1 MDVNRANHQY
11 SLEIPDPGAQS
22 FACYAITA
30 RVGHTLGGVTGR
42 SFMLLS
48 AGEEPTLGEEARAS
62 EELQDHLSG
71 SFRGTAVSRRNEDT
85 ECAERTADDG
95 RHQLQSLFP
104 IYKSRLSI
112 MAHGAAPLDLRA
124 AGHSQIPHP
133 VRGRAVQEHP
143 RQAHPPCETPTPGS
157 RTPPV
162 LRPRVG

>member
-1 MDVNRANHQY
+1 M
-11 SLEIPDPGAQS
+11 SLP
-22 FACYAITA
+22 
-30 RVGHTLGGVTGR
+30 
-42 SFMLLS
+42 

-62 EELQDHLSG
+62 EEPAG
-71 SFRGTAVSRRNEDT
+71 SPFRLISRHCRQPEEFENT

-133 VRGRAVQEHP
+133 VRGRAVQNTHDKP
-143 RQAHPPCETPTPGS
+143 IHRAKRQHRGRELPPGPSPHVSDDREGRQPS
-157 RTPPV
+157 RE
-162 LRPRVG
+162 